1 MKRDAAFDAHAG
13 SGARLTP
20 SFSGTRFGGALLGGA
35 LFGGALFGGAYAGR
49 RVLVT
54 GHTGF
59 KGSWLALWLHAMGAE
74 VCGLALPPEPG
85 PNHGR
90 LLQVPLKAAL
100 TDLRDATAVRAA
112 LRRFAPEIVFHLAAQ
127 PLVRRSYREP
137 AATFDTNVMGLVN
150 LLEAVRATPSVRVV
164 VNATSDKCYANLD
177 TACSPGDA
185 GGVLTGDARGVLTGD
200 ARGVLTDE
208 ARGVLTDEARGVL
221 TGEARGFV
229 EADALGGHDP
239 YSASK
244 ACAEIVSASYRASFL
259 ATDDGRGQPVA
270 LATARAGNVVG
281 GGDWS
286 EDRLIPDL
294 VRAAVSG
301 RHSAIRYPHATRPWQ
316 HVLEPLAGYLL
327 LGQHLLTDPQAS
339 AEAWNFGP
347 DAACQWPVAQVV
359 AAFAEHWPAVR
370 SQLDPST
377 PLHEAAQLRLDCGK
391 AQARLGW
398 VPLWNAATTF
408 ERTALW
414 YRHQHEQGGLRS
426 REDLLHYVADARI
439 AGLAWAA

>member
-1 MKRDAAFDAHAG
+1 MKRDAAFDARVGSADGCG
-13 SGARLTP
+13 SGLTP
-20 SFSGTRFGGALLGGA
+20 SLSGT
-35 LFGGALFGGAYAGR
+35 LFGGVYAGR

-74 VCGLALPPEPG
+74 VCGLALAPEPG

-90 LLQVPLKAAL
+90 LLQLPLDAAL
-100 TDLRDATAVRAA
+100 IDLRDATAVRGA
-112 LRRFAPEIVFHLAAQ
+112 LRHFAPDIVFHLAAQ

-164 VNATSDKCYANLD
+164 VNATSDKCYANPD
-177 TACSPGDA
+177 VAKGRHGPSKA
-185 GGVLTGDARGVLTGD
+185 S
-200 ARGVLTDE
+200 
-208 ARGVLTDEARGVL
+208 
-221 TGEARGFV
+221 GFV

-259 ATDDGRGQPVA
+259 VTDDGRGHPVA

-294 VRAAVSG
+294 VRAAVG
-301 RHSAIRYPHATRPWQ
+301 GHCSAIRYPHATRPWQ

-327 LGQHLLTDPQAS
+327 LGQHLLTDPQAT

-347 DAACQWPVAQVV
+347 DAACQWPVARVV
-359 AAFAEHWPAVR
+359 AAFTEHWPALR
-370 SQLDPST
+370 SELDAST
-377 PLHEAAQLRLDCGK
+377 PLHEAAQLQLDCAK
-391 AQARLGW
+391 ARARLGW
-398 VPLWNAATTF
+398 APLWDAATTF
-408 ERTALW
+408 KRTAQW

-426 REDLLHYVADARI
+426 REDLLHYVADARV
-439 AGLAWAA
+439 AGLAWAH